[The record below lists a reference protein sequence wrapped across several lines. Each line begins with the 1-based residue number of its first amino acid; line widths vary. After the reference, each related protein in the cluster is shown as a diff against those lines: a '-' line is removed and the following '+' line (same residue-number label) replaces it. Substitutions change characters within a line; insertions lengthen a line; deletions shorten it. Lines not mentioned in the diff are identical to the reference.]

1 MGWRR
6 GGREAHRAA
15 PDDLAPPRP
24 PARRRPPCGPR
35 ARAGATRGSVCR
47 GAMAPSSE
55 RRGAWVASL
64 RFPCPTRRGPP
75 FNEGLPCAGGLPA
88 GPHLAPTVNLGG
100 FSARFAAG
108 EAEGE
113 AEGMRWPEVPKQ
125 ESALAGVK
133 TQVCLTSELILFPL
147 QCPALLTAAGT
158 LQPAS
163 PYTHQ
168 VSCRCSGWGT
178 RRGRGEQM
186 GSLPAVCGG

>member
-35 ARAGATRGSVCR
+35 ARAGATRGSAAAPWPRPPSAAEPGWPPSAFLAPRGEAPPLTRVCR
-47 GAMAPSSE
+47 VPGGVARGTALSPHGE
-55 RRGAWVASL
+55 FRRL
-64 RFPCPTRRGPP
+64 LC
-75 FNEGLPCAGGLPA
+75 
-88 GPHLAPTVNLGG
+88 
-100 FSARFAAG
+100 ARFAAG

-125 ESALAGVK
+125 ESARAGVK

-163 PYTHQ
+163 PYTHE